1 MNIDIDRLKTI
12 MNDEKSLYAYLT
24 ELVNTETKPLTETIE
39 KYKIAEDEY
48 KQKEDKYNKDIEDYK
63 KRTEELIRT
72 NSDLI
77 LSISNARP
85 KTTDNKL
92 SDNII
97 SKLKG
102 DY

>member
-1 MNIDIDRLKTI
+1 MNIDIEKLKAI
-12 MNDEKSLYAYLT
+12 ISDEKSLSAYLT
-24 ELVNTETKPLTETIE
+24 ELVNAEIKPLNETIE
-39 KYKIAEDEY
+39 KYKIAEDDY

-63 KRTEELIRT
+63 KRTEDLIKA

-85 KTTDNKL
+85 KSTDNKL
-92 SDNII
+92 SENII